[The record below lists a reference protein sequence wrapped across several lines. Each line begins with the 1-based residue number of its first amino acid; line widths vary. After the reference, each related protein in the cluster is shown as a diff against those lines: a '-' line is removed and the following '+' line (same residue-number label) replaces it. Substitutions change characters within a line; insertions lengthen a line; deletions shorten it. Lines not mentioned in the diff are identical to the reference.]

1 MIKETPTPNHASF
14 AETPMMPG
22 GMATPMS
29 GGFSTQLQSK
39 WSKSTRMDKLGLTPK
54 ATNGE
59 NTPLSMYSM
68 GEGYRTPGT
77 GQMVFNHLSA
87 EQMQMLKRERE
98 LDERNK
104 RITDEELN
112 RILPS
117 KGFEIVKPPKEY
129 REKLQERAVSSGGTP
144 FSSQLHSGYRLPNSS
159 RAGGQSSVL
168 RTPGSSRTGELPAM
182 KAEDMKYFGALLDEQ
197 DDEELTSQEQRE
209 RKVMMLLLKIKN
221 GTPQMR
227 KQALKTITDKAKE
240 FGASTLFNQVLP
252 LLMSPLLEE
261 WERHLMVKVLDRVMF
276 KLDDKVRPYVHKI
289 LAVIE
294 PMLIDE
300 DYYAR
305 IEGREIISNLA
316 KAAGLAT
323 MITAMRPDID
333 HNDEFVRNTTARAF
347 AVVASSL
354 SVPAILPF
362 LRAVCKSKKSWQ
374 ARHTG
379 AKIVQQIAL
388 LMGCGVLP
396 HLRSLV
402 RCVSA
407 GLKDEQARVRVI
419 SALAIAALSEA
430 SAPFGIEAFEEIL
443 LSLWDGLNQ
452 HRGKALAAFLKAIGN
467 LIPLMD
473 EKNAADFTKQ
483 VMRVVLPEFQNPEEE
498 MKRIIMKVVK
508 QCIEVKGIEYKF
520 VRETLFE
527 KFWSHFW
534 TRRMTL
540 DRKNFYLLLDTTVAF
555 AEKLGG
561 GLILQK
567 IDQQLKDDHEAF
579 RRVSMMCIERVVK
592 ACGVSDLDR
601 SLESQL
607 VDSVLYAFHQTL
619 NDEGNVMLSGLS
631 TVINALGL
639 RAKPHLPSIC
649 ANICLRLR
657 TKSPKVRQQAAELVA
672 RLAIVMNVC
681 NEDKLLNSL
690 SQMLYE
696 NLGEEFPE
704 VLGSILKALKAIVN
718 VIGMEKMVPPIKDL
732 LPCLTPILKNRHE
745 KVQENLVDLVGRIAN
760 RGADYVNPKEWI
772 RICFDLLDLL
782 KAHKKSIRRATVN
795 TFGYIANAIG
805 PQDVLVTLLNNLKVQ
820 ERQMRVCTTVAI
832 AIVAETCGPFT
843 VLPALM
849 NEYRVPLN
857 NVQNGVLKSLAFMF
871 EYIGEMS
878 KDYVY
883 AVLPLLE
890 DALMD
895 RDLVHRQTAAA
906 TIKHLAL
913 GVLGFQSE
921 DCLIHLLNYMWP
933 NIFETSPHV
942 IMAVNDAF
950 DALRLSLGCG
960 FLLLYLLQGLFHPAR
975 RVRDIYWRFY
985 NMLYIGSQDAM
996 SPFYPTLPKGS
1007 NDERDYKYAEA
1018 TYYLM

>member
-1 MIKETPTPNHASF
+1 MVETPTPQRVGMG
-14 AETPMMPG
+14 ETPMFAG
-22 GMATPMS
+22 ATPMS
-29 GGFSTQLQSK
+29 GGFSGMIGTN
-39 WSKSTRMDKLGLTPK
+39 WSTSTRNNKLGLTPK
-54 ATNGE
+54 TVNLE
-59 NTPLSMYSM
+59 NTPLSLYSRA
-68 GEGYRTPGT
+68 GQGYKTPGT
-77 GQMVFNHLSA
+77 GQMVFNHLNP
-87 EQMQMLKRERE
+87 EQMQLLKREKE

-104 RITDEELN
+104 RISDEELN
-112 RILPS
+112 KLLPS

-129 REKLQERAVSSGGTP
+129 REKASKWSSEIGASP
-144 FSSQLHSGYRLPNSS
+144 FSSQLHSGYRMPGMAK
-159 RAGGQSSVL
+159 AGSSVM
-168 RTPGSSRTGELPAM
+168 RTPSSNRSMADMPAM
-182 KAEDMKYFGALLDEQ
+182 KAEDMKYFGALLEDAEL
-197 DDEELTSQEQRE
+197 EELTNQEQKD

-252 LLMSPLLEE
+252 LLMSPMLEE

-354 SVPAILPF
+354 SVPSVLPF
-362 LRAVCKSKKSWQ
+362 LRAVCGSRKSWQ

-402 RCVSA
+402 RCVKN
-407 GLKDEQARVRVI
+407 GLKDEQPRVRVI
-419 SALAIAALSEA
+419 SALAIASLSEA
-430 SAPFGIEAFEEIL
+430 SAPFGIEAFDEVL
-443 LSLWDGLNQ
+443 LALWDGLNQ
-452 HRGKALAAFLKAIGN
+452 HRGRALAAFLKAIGN

-473 EKNAADFTKQ
+473 EANAAQYTKQ
-483 VMRVVLPEFQNPEEE
+483 VMRVVRAEFHNPEEE
-498 MKRIIMKVVK
+498 MKRIVMKVVK
-508 QCIEVKGIEYKF
+508 QCIEVKGIDFQF
-520 VRETLFE
+520 VKNDIFE
-527 KFWSHFW
+527 GFWENFW
-534 TRRMTL
+534 TRKMCL
-540 DRKNFYLLLDTTVAF
+540 DRKNYYLLLDTTVSF
-555 AEKLGG
+555 SEKLGG
-561 GLILQK
+561 SFIL
-567 IDQQLKDDHEAF
+567 DRVVVQLRDEHEPF
-579 RRVSMMCIERVVK
+579 RRVSMMAIERIVK
-592 ACGVSDLDR
+592 ACGVGDLDKTQ
-601 SLESQL
+601 ESQI
-607 VDSVLYAFHQTL
+607 VDAVIYAFHQTL
-619 NDEGNVMLSGLS
+619 NDEKNVMLNGLS

-639 RAKPHLPSIC
+639 RAKPHLPGIC

-657 TKSPKVRQQAAELVA
+657 TKSPRVRQQAADLVA
-672 RLAIVMNVC
+672 KLAIVMNVC
-681 NEDKLLNSL
+681 SEDKLLNSL

-704 VLGSILKALKAIVN
+704 VLGSILKALKSIVN
-718 VIGMEKMVPPIKDL
+718 VIGMQKMVPPIKDL

-745 KVQENLVDLVGRIAN
+745 KVQENLVDLIGRIAN
-760 RGADYVNPKEWI
+760 RGADFVNPKEWI
-772 RICFDLLDLL
+772 RICFDLLELL
-782 KAHKKSIRRATVN
+782 RAHKKSIRRATVN

-832 AIVAETCGPFT
+832 AIVSETCGPFT
-843 VLPALM
+843 TLPALM

-878 KDYVY
+878 KDYVW
-883 AVLPLLE
+883 AVVPLLE

-906 TIKHLAL
+906 AIKHLAL
-913 GVLGFQSE
+913 GVLGFNVE
-921 DCLIHLLNYMWP
+921 DCLIHLLNHMWP

-950 DALRLSLGCG
+950 EAMRLALGPG
-960 FLLLYLLQGLFHPAR
+960 YMLLYLLQGLFHPAR
-975 RVRDIYWRFY
+975 RVRNIYWRFY
-985 NMLYIGSQDAM
+985 NNLYIGAQDAL
-996 SPFYPTLPKGS
+996 SPFWPTLPS
-1007 NDERDYKYAEA
+1007 SPSETADYQFTEA
-1018 TYYLM
+1018 AFFVV